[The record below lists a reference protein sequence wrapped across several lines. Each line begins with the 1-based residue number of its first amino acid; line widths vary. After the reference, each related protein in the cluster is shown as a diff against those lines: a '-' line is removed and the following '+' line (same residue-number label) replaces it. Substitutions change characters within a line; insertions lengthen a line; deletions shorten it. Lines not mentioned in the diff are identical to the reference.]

1 MLSHEITSVV
11 GKHKA
16 RKRVGRGRGSGLGKT
31 AGRGSKGALSR
42 SGAKRFSLYAGG
54 SIPLFRH
61 LPKRGFNNK
70 NFATRFEVVNVSELE
85 RFEDGTQVGIEQL
98 SQAGLVLGN
107 ASKVKILGD
116 GELTKKLSVTA
127 HRFSAVAREKIE
139 AAGGSV
145 TALREEVERKSRKS
159 RKLAAAKRAAGVTA
173 APAAGSETEEPE
185 AEAES

>member
-42 SGAKRFSLYAGG
+42 SGALRFSLYQGG
-54 SIPLFRH
+54 QIPLYRH

-70 NFATRFEVVNVSELE
+70 NFATRFEIVNVSELE
-85 RFEDGTQVGIEQL
+85 QFDDGTQVGIEQL
-98 SQAGLVLGN
+98 TQAGLVGGC

-116 GELTKKLSVTA
+116 GELTKKLQVAA
-127 HRFSAVAREKIE
+127 HRFSKSAEQKILDC
-139 AAGGSV
+139 GG
-145 TALREEVERKSRKS
+145 TATKIATEVKPIKRKQKQH
-159 RKLAAAKRAAGVTA
+159 G
-173 APAAGSETEEPE
+173 
-185 AEAES
+185 

>member
-54 SIPLFRH
+54 AIPLFRH

-70 NFATRFEVVNVSELE
+70 NFATRYEIVNVSQLE
-85 RFEDGTQVGIEQL
+85 QFEDGTQVGVQQL
-98 SQAGLVLGN
+98 CRAGLVLGD

-116 GELTKKLSVTA
+116 GELTKKLQVAA
-127 HRFSAVAREKIE
+127 HRFSKSAEQKIVDC
-139 AAGGSV
+139 GG
-145 TALREEVERKSRKS
+145 TATKLQMEPKPIKRKR
-159 RKLAAAKRAAGVTA
+159 G
-173 APAAGSETEEPE
+173 
-185 AEAES
+185 

>member
-42 SGAKRFSLYAGG
+42 SGALRFSLYQGG
-54 SIPLFRH
+54 QIPLYRH

-70 NFATRFEVVNVSELE
+70 NFATRFEIVNVSELE
-85 RFEDGTQVGIEQL
+85 QFDDGMQVGIEQL
-98 SQAGLVLGN
+98 TQAGLVGGC

-116 GELTKKLSVTA
+116 GELTKKLQVAA
-127 HRFSAVAREKIE
+127 HRFSKSAEQKILDC
-139 AAGGSV
+139 GG
-145 TALREEVERKSRKS
+145 TATKIATEVKPIKRKQKQH
-159 RKLAAAKRAAGVTA
+159 G
-173 APAAGSETEEPE
+173 
-185 AEAES
+185 